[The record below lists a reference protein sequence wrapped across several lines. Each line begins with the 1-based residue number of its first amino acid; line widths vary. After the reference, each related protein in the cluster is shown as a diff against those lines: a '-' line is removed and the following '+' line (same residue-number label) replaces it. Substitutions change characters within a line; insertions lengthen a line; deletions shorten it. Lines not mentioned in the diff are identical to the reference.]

1 MTITEYALNNRA
13 LMKFFIAVLVVGGI
27 FAFLSMSKL
36 EDPEIK
42 VKQAMV
48 ITVYPGASAHKVEL
62 EVTDVLEKSIRSMG
76 EIDNIQSRSL
86 ADVSQ
91 ITVEMKS
98 TVNPE
103 ELEQQWDM
111 LRRKVT
117 NAQASLPDGV
127 RPSVVMDDFGD
138 VYGMFYAMTTDGI
151 ADEELIDYAQ
161 LVKRELQDIEGVRK
175 VEIYGDRKP
184 CINIEIIQDKMANL
198 GVHPLE
204 VLSTLN
210 NQNKTVY
217 PGYFDSGD
225 ERIRV
230 AVSDD
235 YKSIEDIQNLIIQG
249 HEQDQL
255 RLGDIASVTRGY
267 DTPSRNQ
274 MRYDGARALGVS
286 VSMEKGGNVVDL
298 GKIVD
303 RKLEQL
309 KQSRIPA
316 GIEFQKVFFQP
327 DQVRDA
333 IGIFMVNLVESIFV
347 VILILMLTMGFRS
360 GAIIGAGLL
369 IIVLGSFVVLYLFDG
384 TMQRVSLAALIVAMG
399 MLVDNAIVIIDGI
412 QVDLERGVP
421 KPAALVNIVKKTAMP
436 LLGATLIA
444 ILAFLPI
451 FMSPDTTGEYVRDL
465 FIVLAVS
472 LLLSWILAL
481 TQIPMHADRFL
492 KVKARKDK
500 DLFDSPIYRKFRTL
514 LSYMLWHKKLA
525 IGVTVL
531 LLGLSVYLY
540 RYIPQGFFPDLSYS
554 QLYIEYSMSE
564 GTRTERLKADLEKV
578 EKYLLS
584 YPGITHVTTSIG
596 GTPSRYNLVRSIA
609 EPSMSYGELIV
620 DYTDP
625 DALKASIPV
634 LQEELTQNFPDAYVR
649 IKRYN
654 LMYEKFPV
662 ELMFTGPD
670 PAVLKELS
678 AKAERIMKDE
688 PSAML
693 VRNDWEPM
701 KPVLTVDYHQPV
713 ARTAGLSRSDI
724 GVSMLAATDGMPVG
738 SFYEGT
744 HSLPI
749 YIKSVD
755 NKGEKL
761 ESLNN
766 IPVWSMM
773 PSMAAISGETLK
785 GLLMGTIKS
794 EELLSETIGSIPL
807 NQATRGIQICWEDP
821 VVRRYNGQR
830 AIKAQCNNAP
840 GHTAAEVRAALM
852 EKTDTITLPE
862 GYSKQWL
869 GEYRASSESTKYLF
883 RSLPWAVILMVAILI
898 MLFKDFKKPAIILL
912 CLPLAIIGI
921 VFGMLLSG
929 KDFGFVAIVGALG
942 LIGMMIKNGVVLLDE
957 ITLQIQSGKEPHQA
971 LLDSSSSRFRPV
983 MMASLTTI
991 VGMIPLL
998 GDDLFGSLAVTIM
1011 SGLLI
1016 GSVITLVFIPVLF
1029 SLFFHIKG
1037 KRQE

>member
-421 KPAALVNIVKKTAMP
+421 KPAALVNIVKKP
-436 LLGATLIA
+436 LCH
-444 ILAFLPI
+444 
-451 FMSPDTTGEYVRDL
+451 Y
-465 FIVLAVS
+465 
-472 LLLSWILAL
+472 W
-481 TQIPMHADRFL
+481 
-492 KVKARKDK
+492 
-500 DLFDSPIYRKFRTL
+500 
-514 LSYMLWHKKLA
+514 
-525 IGVTVL
+525 
-531 LLGLSVYLY
+531 
-540 RYIPQGFFPDLSYS
+540 
-554 QLYIEYSMSE
+554 
-564 GTRTERLKADLEKV
+564 
-578 EKYLLS
+578 
-584 YPGITHVTTSIG
+584 
-596 GTPSRYNLVRSIA
+596 
-609 EPSMSYGELIV
+609 
-620 DYTDP
+620 
-625 DALKASIPV
+625 
-634 LQEELTQNFPDAYVR
+634 
-649 IKRYN
+649 
-654 LMYEKFPV
+654 
-662 ELMFTGPD
+662 
-670 PAVLKELS
+670 
-678 AKAERIMKDE
+678 
-688 PSAML
+688 
-693 VRNDWEPM
+693 
-701 KPVLTVDYHQPV
+701 
-713 ARTAGLSRSDI
+713 
-724 GVSMLAATDGMPVG
+724 
-738 SFYEGT
+738 
-744 HSLPI
+744 
-749 YIKSVD
+749 
-755 NKGEKL
+755 
-761 ESLNN
+761 
-766 IPVWSMM
+766 
-773 PSMAAISGETLK
+773 
-785 GLLMGTIKS
+785 
-794 EELLSETIGSIPL
+794 ELL
-807 NQATRGIQICWEDP
+807 
-821 VVRRYNGQR
+821 
-830 AIKAQCNNAP
+830 
-840 GHTAAEVRAALM
+840 
-852 EKTDTITLPE
+852 
-862 GYSKQWL
+862 
-869 GEYRASSESTKYLF
+869 
-883 RSLPWAVILMVAILI
+883 
-898 MLFKDFKKPAIILL
+898 
-912 CLPLAIIGI
+912 
-921 VFGMLLSG
+921 
-929 KDFGFVAIVGALG
+929 
-942 LIGMMIKNGVVLLDE
+942 
-957 ITLQIQSGKEPHQA
+957 
-971 LLDSSSSRFRPV
+971 
-983 MMASLTTI
+983 
-991 VGMIPLL
+991 
-998 GDDLFGSLAVTIM
+998 
-1011 SGLLI
+1011 
-1016 GSVITLVFIPVLF
+1016 
-1029 SLFFHIKG
+1029 
-1037 KRQE
+1037 

>member
-1 MTITEYALNNRA
+1 MSMNITDYALQNRA
-13 LMKFFIAVLVVGGI
+13 LVKFFIAVLVGGGI

-48 ITVYPGASAHKVEL
+48 VTVYPGASAHKVEL

-76 EIDNIQSRSL
+76 EIDNIQSKSL

-91 ITVEMKS
+91 ITVEMES
-98 TVNPE
+98 TVGPE
-103 ELEQQWDM
+103 ELEQKWDM

-117 NAQASLPDGV
+117 NVQANLPEGA

-161 LVKRELQDIEGVRK
+161 LVKRELQDIEGVRR

-184 CINIEIIQDKMANL
+184 CIDIEIIQDRMANL

-204 VLSTLN
+204 VLSTLTS
-210 NQNKTVY
+210 QNKTVY

-230 AVSDD
+230 AVNDD
-235 YKSIEDIQNLIIQG
+235 YKSVEDIKDLILQG

-255 RLGDIASVTRGY
+255 RLKDIATVTRGY
-267 DTPSRNQ
+267 ETPSRNE
-274 MRYDGARALGVS
+274 MRYDGCRSLGLS
-286 VSMEKGGNVVDL
+286 VSMEKGGNIVDL

-303 RKLEQL
+303 RKLEQM
-309 KQSRIPA
+309 KESRIPA
-316 GIEFQKVFFQP
+316 GIEFHKVFFQP
-327 DQVRDA
+327 EQVRNA
-333 IGIFMVNLVESIFV
+333 INIFMVNLLESVLV
-347 VILILMLTMGFRS
+347 VILILMFTMGFRS
-360 GAIIGAGLL
+360 GAIIGAGLV
-369 IIVLGSFVVLYLFDG
+369 IIVLGSFVVLYFFDG
-384 TMQRVSLAALIVAMG
+384 TLQRVSLGALIVAMG

-412 QVDLERGVP
+412 QVDLEKGIP
-421 KPAALVNIVKKTAMP
+421 KPAALTNIVKKTSMP

-451 FMSPDTTGEYVRDL
+451 FLSPDTTGEYVRDL

-472 LLLSWILAL
+472 LLLSWVLAL
-481 TQIPMHADRFL
+481 TQIPVHADRFL
-492 KVKARKDK
+492 KVKPRKEEN
-500 DLFDSPIYRKFRTL
+500 LYDSKIYRFFRRFL
-514 LSYMLWHKKLA
+514 AYMLWHKSLA
-525 IGVTVL
+525 VAVTVV
-531 LLGLSVYLY
+531 LLGISAFLY
-540 RYIPQGFFPDLSYS
+540 RYIPQGFFPDLSYT
-554 QLYIEYSMSE
+554 QLYIEFSMPE
-564 GTRTERLKADLEKV
+564 GTRIERVKKDMAEI

-584 YPGITHVTTSIG
+584 CPEITHVTTSLG

-609 EPSMSYGELIV
+609 EPSMGYGELIV
-620 DYTDP
+620 DFTE
-625 DALKASIPV
+625 AETLKASIPG
-634 LQEELTQNFPDAYVR
+634 LQEYLTAHYPDAYVR

-670 PAVLKELS
+670 PAVLKDLC
-678 AKAERIMKDE
+678 ARAEQMMQDE
-688 PSAML
+688 PSAVL

-701 KPVLTVDYHQPV
+701 KPVLTVDYYQPV

-724 GVSMLAATDGMPVG
+724 GVSMLSATDGLPVG
-738 SFYEGT
+738 SYYEGT
-744 HSLPI
+744 HSMPL
-749 YIKSVD
+749 YVKSVD
-755 NKGEKL
+755 TEGKKL
-761 ESLNN
+761 ESLNT

-773 PSMAAISGETLK
+773 PSTLALNGETIK
-785 GLLMGTIKS
+785 GLLTGTLKT
-794 EELLSETIGSIPL
+794 EELLSETIGSTPL
-807 NQATRGIQICWEDP
+807 SQATRGIDIRWEDP

-840 GHTAAEVRAALM
+840 GYTAADVRAALLN
-852 EKTDTITLPE
+852 KVDTLTLPE
-862 GYSKQWL
+862 GYAMKWL
-869 GEYRASSESTKYLF
+869 GEYRASSQSTKYLF
-883 RSLPWAVILMVAILI
+883 RSLPWAVLLMIGILI
-898 MLFKDFKKPAIILL
+898 MLFRDFRKPAIILL
-912 CLPLAIIGI
+912 CLPLAVIGI
-921 VFGMLLSG
+921 VSGMLISG

-957 ITLQIQSGKEPHQA
+957 ITLQISSGKEPTMA

-991 VGMIPLL
+991 VGMMPLL

-1011 SGLLI
+1011 SGLLV
-1016 GSVITLVFIPVLF
+1016 GTVITLVFIPVLYAL
-1029 SLFFHIKG
+1029 LFRIKG
-1037 KRQE
+1037 KR

>member
-1 MTITEYALNNRA
+1 M
-13 LMKFFIAVLVVGGI
+13 
-27 FAFLSMSKL
+27 
-36 EDPEIK
+36 
-42 VKQAMV
+42 
-48 ITVYPGASAHKVEL
+48 
-62 EVTDVLEKSIRSMG
+62 
-76 EIDNIQSRSL
+76 
-86 ADVSQ
+86 
-91 ITVEMKS
+91 
-98 TVNPE
+98 
-103 ELEQQWDM
+103 
-111 LRRKVT
+111 
-117 NAQASLPDGV
+117 
-127 RPSVVMDDFGD
+127 
-138 VYGMFYAMTTDGI
+138 
-151 ADEELIDYAQ
+151 
-161 LVKRELQDIEGVRK
+161 
-175 VEIYGDRKP
+175 
-184 CINIEIIQDKMANL
+184 
-198 GVHPLE
+198 
-204 VLSTLN
+204 
-210 NQNKTVY
+210 
-217 PGYFDSGD
+217 
-225 ERIRV
+225 
-230 AVSDD
+230 
-235 YKSIEDIQNLIIQG
+235 
-249 HEQDQL
+249 
-255 RLGDIASVTRGY
+255 
-267 DTPSRNQ
+267 
-274 MRYDGARALGVS
+274 
-286 VSMEKGGNVVDL
+286 
-298 GKIVD
+298 
-303 RKLEQL
+303 
-309 KQSRIPA
+309 
-316 GIEFQKVFFQP
+316 
-327 DQVRDA
+327 
-333 IGIFMVNLVESIFV
+333 
-347 VILILMLTMGFRS
+347 
-360 GAIIGAGLL
+360 
-369 IIVLGSFVVLYLFDG
+369 
-384 TMQRVSLAALIVAMG
+384 
-399 MLVDNAIVIIDGI
+399 
-412 QVDLERGVP
+412 
-421 KPAALVNIVKKTAMP
+421 
-436 LLGATLIA
+436 
-444 ILAFLPI
+444 
-451 FMSPDTTGEYVRDL
+451 
-465 FIVLAVS
+465 
-472 LLLSWILAL
+472 
-481 TQIPMHADRFL
+481 
-492 KVKARKDK
+492 
-500 DLFDSPIYRKFRTL
+500 
-514 LSYMLWHKKLA
+514 
-525 IGVTVL
+525 
-531 LLGLSVYLY
+531 
-540 RYIPQGFFPDLSYS
+540 
-554 QLYIEYSMSE
+554 
-564 GTRTERLKADLEKV
+564 
-578 EKYLLS
+578 LS

-662 ELMFTGPD
+662 ELMFTGSD

-840 GHTAAEVRAALM
+840 GHTAAEIRAALM
-852 EKTDTITLPE
+852 EKIDTITLPE

>member
-184 CINIEIIQDKMANL
+184 CINIEIIRDKMANL

-309 KQSRIPA
+309 KQSRIPV

-898 MLFKDFKKPAIILL
+898 MLFKDFKKPALILL